1 MQVTVFF
8 SAVAEYSDALKESI
22 KSQTEYL
29 AQASSTVFN
38 VRTDDIFTNILMQHG
53 RKPVED
59 LPAKRKFDV
68 KRKERLRQYGQ
79 ISGKQI
85 NSSQE
90 IFIPTDGKHPE
101 SVLVTGKA
109 GIGKT
114 LFCQKLIKDWAD
126 NKLFRSRANAEVPDF
141 KFAYLLTFRQLNLL
155 EDDPVTLKDILNRSS
170 VLDDRSNIDDS
181 IFEYILHHSEEV
193 LIIIDGYDECSQREY
208 IASDSDEKYPNNAK
222 EKMPVAAMCAKL
234 IKGKI
239 LRGSVVM
246 ITSRPDESDEMKAKD
261 FDRYVEITGFSEPQ
275 VKEYI
280 GKYFKSNDRMKNIV
294 MDHITKNVNLVSFA
308 HVPVLCFLMCS
319 YYKYTLQQPKKNN
332 PLPVKTSDL
341 YDEVVNMFVKKHDR
355 KKSASVEE
363 TLDEL
368 SKLATQ
374 LLEERKFLFL
384 KEDLKTLNLHELESL
399 CGSGLLHCG
408 PPFRTSFSATTKHFC
423 FTHLTLQEYLA
434 ARWFVKTRK
443 IPPGDV
449 STEVVLFMSGIL
461 SKERDN
467 KFVEKLII
475 QKILSVS
482 STNTTTKRLL
492 ISKCLLQYED
502 IEFAK
507 EIVKKFRNVFCP
519 LVGYFDL
526 SRLASANVDCI
537 AVSFAL
543 NVFAALNAEDE
554 TEWSRIT
561 RLSLSGRN
569 VANFASLC
577 QALQTPTCKVTEL
590 HLGCNQITDA
600 GVASLCQALQTPTC
614 KVTKLHLFG
623 IQITDAGVAS
633 LCQALQTPTCKVTE
647 LDLVYNQITDA
658 GVASL
663 CQALQTPTC
672 KVTNLNLNNNQIT
685 DAGVASLC
693 QALQTPTC
701 KVTNLHLNNNQITD
715 ASVASLCQALQTPT
729 CKVTNLHLNDN
740 QITDAG
746 VASLCQ
752 ALQTPTCKVTKL
764 HLFGIQITDAGVA
777 SLCQALQTPTCKV
790 TELHLGYNQIT
801 DAGVASLCQALQ
813 TPTCKVTNLHLNN
826 NKITDA
832 GVASL
837 CQALQTPTCKV
848 TKLHLF
854 GIRITDAGVASLCQA
869 LQTPTCKV
877 TELDLGYNQITD
889 AGVASLCQALQTPTC
904 KVTKLHLFGIQI
916 TDAGVA
922 SLCQALQTP
931 TCKVTELDLAYNQIT
946 DAGVA
951 SLCQAL
957 QTPTCKVTEVD
968 LGYNQITDAGV
979 ASLCQA
985 LQKPTCKVTE
995 LYLNNNQITDAG
1007 VASLCQALQTLTCK
1021 VTRLFVGGN
1030 QITEAA
1036 EKRPMYILDE
1046 NCRHY
1051 VSYDEDIGK

>member
-8 SAVAEYSDALKESI
+8 SAVAEYSDALKKST
-22 KSQTEYL
+22 KSQTQYL
-29 AQASSTVFN
+29 AQASLNMSK
-38 VRTDDIFTNILMQHG
+38 VRIDDIFTNILMQHE

-59 LPAKRKFDV
+59 PDVKTKFQV
-68 KRKERLRQYGQ
+68 KRKEHLRQYGQ
-79 ISGKQI
+79 IRGKQI
-85 NSSQE
+85 KSSQE

-114 LFCQKLIKDWAD
+114 LFCQKLIRDWAD

-155 EDDPVTLKDILNRSS
+155 GDDPVTLKDILNRSS
-170 VLDDRSNIDDS
+170 VLDDHSNIDDS

-222 EKMPVAAMCAKL
+222 EKMPVAALCAKL

-261 FDRYVEITGFSEPQ
+261 IYFDRYVEITGFSEPQ

-280 GKYFKSNDRMKNIV
+280 GKYFKNNDRMKNIV

-308 HVPVLCFLMCS
+308 HIPVLCFLMCS
-319 YYKYTLQQPKKNN
+319 YFEYTLQQPKKNN

-341 YDEVVNMFVKKHDR
+341 YDEVVNMFVQKHDR

-368 SKLATQ
+368 SKLAAQ

-461 SKERDN
+461 SKEKDN
-467 KFVEKLII
+467 EFVERLII
-475 QKILSVS
+475 EKILSVL
-482 STNTTTKRLL
+482 STSRTTKGLL
-492 ISKCLLQYED
+492 ISKCLLEYED

-590 HLGCNQITDA
+590 NLGCN
-600 GVASLCQALQTPTC
+600 
-614 KVTKLHLFG
+614 
-623 IQITDAGVAS
+623 
-633 LCQALQTPTCKVTE
+633 
-647 LDLVYNQITDA
+647 
-658 GVASL
+658 
-663 CQALQTPTC
+663 
-672 KVTNLNLNNNQIT
+672 
-685 DAGVASLC
+685 
-693 QALQTPTC
+693 
-701 KVTNLHLNNNQITD
+701 
-715 ASVASLCQALQTPT
+715 
-729 CKVTNLHLNDN
+729 
-740 QITDAG
+740 
-746 VASLCQ
+746 
-752 ALQTPTCKVTKL
+752 
-764 HLFGIQITDAGVA
+764 
-777 SLCQALQTPTCKV
+777 
-790 TELHLGYNQIT
+790 
-801 DAGVASLCQALQ
+801 
-813 TPTCKVTNLHLNN
+813 
-826 NKITDA
+826 
-832 GVASL
+832 
-837 CQALQTPTCKV
+837 
-848 TKLHLF
+848 
-854 GIRITDAGVASLCQA
+854 
-869 LQTPTCKV
+869 
-877 TELDLGYNQITD
+877 
-889 AGVASLCQALQTPTC
+889 
-904 KVTKLHLFGIQI
+904 QI

-957 QTPTCKVTEVD
+957 KTPTSEVTELCLD
-968 LGYNQITDAGV
+968 NNQITDAGV
-979 ASLCQA
+979 ASLCPALKTSACKVTKLKLRSNRITDDGVASLCQVLQTAESKVANLDLSFNRITGAGVASLCQA
-985 LQKPTCKVTE
+985 LQTQPCKVTKLKLCGNE
-995 LYLNNNQITDAG
+995 ITDAG
-1007 VASLCQALQTLTCK
+1007 VASLCQALQTKTCK
-1021 VTRLFVGGN
+1021 VTELDLYSN
-1030 QITEAA
+1030 QITDDGVDSLCTTLQTSTC
-1036 EKRPMYILDE
+1036 KVTKLDLSS
-1046 NCRHY
+1046 NQITDDGVDRLCRTLQTPTCKVTKLYLEHNPTTY
-1051 VSYDEDIGK
+1051 FVS

>member
-8 SAVAEYSDALKESI
+8 SAVAEYTDALKESVRC
-22 KSQTEYL
+22 QTEYL
-29 AQASSTVFN
+29 AQASRTTFN
-38 VRTDDIFTNILMQHG
+38 VRKDDLFTNILMQHG
-53 RKPVED
+53 RKPVEK
-59 LPAKRKFDV
+59 LRV
-68 KRKERLRQYGQ
+68 RRKERLRHYGKV
-79 ISGKQI
+79 SGKQI
-85 NSSQE
+85 KSSKE
-90 IFIPTDGKHPE
+90 IFIPTDGKHPQ

-126 NKLFRSRANAEVPDF
+126 NKLFQSKANAEVPDF

-155 EDDPVTLKDILNRSS
+155 GDDPVTLKDILNRSS
-170 VLDDRSNIDDS
+170 VLDDHSNIDDS

-222 EKMPVAAMCAKL
+222 EKMPVAALCAKL

-261 FDRYVEITGFSEPQ
+261 IYFDRYVEITGFSEPQ

-280 GKYFKSNDRMKNIV
+280 GKYFKNNDRMKNIV

-308 HVPVLCFLMCS
+308 HIPVLCFLMCS
-319 YYKYTLQQPKKNN
+319 YFEYTLQQPKKNN
-332 PLPVKTSDL
+332 RLPVKTSDL
-341 YDEVVNMFVKKHDR
+341 YDEVVNMFVQKHDR
-355 KKSASVEE
+355 KKRASVEE

-368 SKLATQ
+368 SKLAAQ

-461 SKERDN
+461 SKEKDN

-475 QKILSVS
+475 QKLLGVS
-482 STNTTTKRLL
+482 LTDTTTKGHL

-519 LVGYFDL
+519 LVGHFDL
-526 SRLASANVDCI
+526 YGLERTNVDCI

-554 TEWSRIT
+554 SEWSRIT
-561 RLSLSGRN
+561 TLSLSNRN

-577 QALQTPTCKVTEL
+577 QALQTPTCKVTKLNL
-590 HLGCNQITDA
+590 HGN
-600 GVASLCQALQTPTC
+600 
-614 KVTKLHLFG
+614 
-623 IQITDAGVAS
+623 QITDAGVAS

-647 LDLVYNQITDA
+647 LGLSEN
-658 GVASL
+658 
-663 CQALQTPTC
+663 
-672 KVTNLNLNNNQIT
+672 
-685 DAGVASLC
+685 
-693 QALQTPTC
+693 
-701 KVTNLHLNNNQITD
+701 
-715 ASVASLCQALQTPT
+715 
-729 CKVTNLHLNDN
+729 
-740 QITDAG
+740 
-746 VASLCQ
+746 
-752 ALQTPTCKVTKL
+752 
-764 HLFGIQITDAGVA
+764 QITDAGVA

-790 TELHLGYNQIT
+790 TELHLDENQIT

-813 TPTCKVTNLHLNN
+813 TPTCKVTALNLRDNQVTDAGVASICQALQTPTCKVTELNLGGN
-826 NKITDA
+826 QITDA
-832 GVASL
+832 GVASLCQALQTPTSNVTTLYLRGTQITDAGVVSLCEALQTPTFKVTTLNMGGDQITDAGVASLCQVLQTPTCNVTTLYLGCNQITDGGAASL

-848 TKLHLF
+848 TKLHL
-854 GIRITDAGVASLCQA
+854 R
-869 LQTPTCKV
+869 
-877 TELDLGYNQITD
+877 YNQITD

-904 KVTKLHLFGIQI
+904 DVIVLYLGCNQI
-916 TDAGVA
+916 TDGGAA

-931 TCKVTELDLAYNQIT
+931 TCKVTKLHLRYNQIT

-957 QTPTCKVTEVD
+957 QTPTCKVTE
-968 LGYNQITDAGV
+968 LSLENNQITDAGF
-979 ASLCQA
+979 ANLCQV
-985 LQKPTCKVTE
+985 LQKPTCKVTK
-995 LYLNNNQITDAG
+995 LNLSDNQITNAG
-1007 VASLCQALQTLTCK
+1007 VASLRQASKTVACT
-1021 VTRLFVGGN
+1021 VFF
-1030 QITEAA
+1030 
-1036 EKRPMYILDE
+1036 
-1046 NCRHY
+1046 
-1051 VSYDEDIGK
+1051 

>member
-29 AQASSTVFN
+29 AQASPTVFN

-59 LPAKRKFDV
+59 PPAKRKFDV

-85 NSSQE
+85 KSSQE

-114 LFCQKLIKDWAD
+114 LFCQKLIRDWAD

-155 EDDPVTLKDILNRSS
+155 GDDPVTLEDILNRSS
-170 VLDDRSNIDDS
+170 VLDDHSNISDS
-181 IFEYILHHSEEV
+181 IFEYIVHHSEEV
-193 LIIIDGYDECSQREY
+193 LIIIDGYDECSRREY
-208 IASDSDEKYPNNAK
+208 IASDWDEKYPNNAR
-222 EKMPVAAMCAKL
+222 EKMPVAALCAKL

-261 FDRYVEITGFSEPQ
+261 IYFDRYVEITGFSEPQ

-280 GKYFKSNDRMKNIV
+280 GKYFKNNDRMKNIV

-308 HVPVLCFLMCS
+308 HIPVLCFLMCS
-319 YYKYTLQQPKKNN
+319 YFEYTLQQPKKNN

-368 SKLATQ
+368 SKLAAQ

-461 SKERDN
+461 SKEEDN
-467 KFVEKLII
+467 EFVKKLII
-475 QKILSVS
+475 EKILSVPL
-482 STNTTTKRLL
+482 TNTTTKGLL

-502 IEFAK
+502 IEFSK
-507 EIVKKFRNVFCP
+507 EIVKEFRNVFCP
-519 LVGYFDL
+519 RVGHFGL
-526 SRLASANVDCI
+526 SGFGRANVDCI

-543 NVFAALNAEDE
+543 NVFGALNAEDE
-554 TEWSRIT
+554 PEWSRIT
-561 RLSLSGRN
+561 TLSLSDQN
-569 VANFASLC
+569 VANFASLCQELQTPTCKVTNLHLNNNHITDAGVASLCQALQTPACKVTELELGCNQVTDAGVTSIC
-577 QALQTPTCKVTEL
+577 QALQTPTCKVTKL
-590 HLGCNQITDA
+590 DVASNQITDA
-600 GVASLCQALQTPTC
+600 GVASLCQALQTPACKVTALNLRDNQVTDAGVASICQALQTPTC
-614 KVTKLHLFG
+614 KVTKLLVG
-623 IQITDAGVAS
+623 GNQITDAGVAS

-647 LDLVYNQITDA
+647 LLLAGDRITDA
-658 GVASL
+658 G
-663 CQALQTPTC
+663 
-672 KVTNLNLNNNQIT
+672 I
-685 DAGVASLC
+685 AG
-693 QALQTPTC
+693 
-701 KVTNLHLNNNQITD
+701 
-715 ASVASLCQALQTPT
+715 
-729 CKVTNLHLNDN
+729 
-740 QITDAG
+740 
-746 VASLCQ
+746 LCQ

-764 HLFGIQITDAGVA
+764 L
-777 SLCQALQTPTCKV
+777 
-790 TELHLGYNQIT
+790 
-801 DAGVASLCQALQ
+801 
-813 TPTCKVTNLHLNN
+813 
-826 NKITDA
+826 
-832 GVASL
+832 
-837 CQALQTPTCKV
+837 
-848 TKLHLF
+848 
-854 GIRITDAGVASLCQA
+854 
-869 LQTPTCKV
+869 
-877 TELDLGYNQITD
+877 
-889 AGVASLCQALQTPTC
+889 
-904 KVTKLHLFGIQI
+904 
-916 TDAGVA
+916 
-922 SLCQALQTP
+922 
-931 TCKVTELDLAYNQIT
+931 
-946 DAGVA
+946 
-951 SLCQAL
+951 
-957 QTPTCKVTEVD
+957 
-968 LGYNQITDAGV
+968 
-979 ASLCQA
+979 
-985 LQKPTCKVTE
+985 
-995 LYLNNNQITDAG
+995 LY
-1007 VASLCQALQTLTCK
+1007 
-1021 VTRLFVGGN
+1021 GN
-1030 QITEAA
+1030 QITKTAVN
-1036 EKRPMYILDE
+1036 RLRYILEE
-1046 NCRHY
+1046 NCRIY
-1051 VSYDEDIGK
+1051 PSYDEEAID